1 LAALC
6 LLVPFSFSGL
16 LVFIFPAIAS
26 SDLGELNEMSLIRLN
41 LRLFGR
47 LYFLD
52 ADLKIRL
59 SARLELIQQDEYLDA
74 SGRVGLLLIG
84 F

>member
-1 LAALC
+1 M
-6 LLVPFSFSGL
+6 PFSFSGL

-47 LYFLD
+47 LCLLD

-59 SARLELIQQDEYLDA
+59 SARRELIQQDEYLDA
-74 SGRVGLLLIG
+74 SGRVG
-84 F
+84 

>member
-26 SDLGELNEMSLIRLN
+26 PDLGELNEMSLIRLN

>member
-1 LAALC
+1 
-6 LLVPFSFSGL
+6 VPFSFSGL

>member
-1 LAALC
+1 M
-6 LLVPFSFSGL
+6 PFSFSGL

>member
-1 LAALC
+1 
-6 LLVPFSFSGL
+6 
-16 LVFIFPAIAS
+16 
-26 SDLGELNEMSLIRLN
+26 MSLIRLN

>member
-1 LAALC
+1 M
-6 LLVPFSFSGL
+6 PFSFSGL

-26 SDLGELNEMSLIRLN
+26 PDLGELNEMSLIRLN